1 MRYASSGQAALIT
14 VVLMVALATMVTFG
28 VNSLVQ
34 RRQVSV
40 RDAESALQSY
50 YVAEAGIEDSL
61 WRIISPDYTHEA
73 NTTLTLNGHTATITI
88 TESGET
94 STITSEGDVRGRI
107 RKLST
112 ELQKDT
118 VGASFFY
125 GIQVDDGGM
134 TMNNNSRVNG
144 NVYSNGNITGSSGTA
159 ITGDATVAG
168 GLDAAPA
175 VEWTTHNS
183 DQFFSTTSNDRDIAQ
198 SFTATESN
206 TVPQVAIYLGK
217 VGSPSSNITLRLTND
232 NNGKPETS
240 SLANATITPSQVS
253 ATPGWVTVA
262 FTAAP
267 TVAANSKYWIVL
279 DYGSNSGTNHWNW
292 RKDNTGGYANNTG
305 STTSNWSSGS
315 AVWTSVNGD
324 LAFQVWIGGTAKKI
338 QDMTVGDATTGT
350 GRANQFINTNIHGS
364 TCPNQYCLVENPGR
378 QELPIPAATIQSWKD
393 DAAAGGT
400 YSGDYTLANNASGSL
415 GPKKITG
422 NLNLSNGATLTLTGT
437 VWVEGNI
444 ELSNDCHV
452 ALDDSYSSTSG
463 VLLTSGVVQISNNCE
478 FAGSGDAASY
488 LMLLSDK
495 DDPLSDVME
504 ISNNAVGVIYYAP
517 RGRLEFS
524 NNAAAKEA
532 TAYGIDLDNNATI
545 TYESG
550 LQNINFSSGP
560 SGGWTFS
567 RWREID

>member
-1 MRYASSGQAALIT
+1 MKNQQSGQAALIT
-14 VVLMVALATMVTFG
+14 VMLVLAVAIVVTVG
-28 VNSLVQ
+28 INSIAV
-34 RRQVSV
+34 RRQISV
-40 RDAESALQSY
+40 RDAENAVQSY
-50 YVAEAGIEDSL
+50 YVSEAGIEDSL
-61 WRIISPDYTHEA
+61 LRLTNSDYSHQA
-73 NTTLTLNGHTATITI
+73 NTTLSVNGHAATVVIS
-88 TESGET
+88 EDGD
-94 STITSEGDVRGRI
+94 STTVTSEGDASNRI

-112 ELQKDT
+112 ELQKNT

-125 GIQVDDGGM
+125 GIQVDDGGL
-134 TMNNNSRVNG
+134 TMNNNSTVNG
-144 NVYSNGNITGSSGTA
+144 NVYSNGNITGSNGAT

-168 GLDAAPA
+168 GLDSAPT

-183 DQFFSTTSNDRDIAQ
+183 DQSFATASSNRDIAQ

-206 TVPQVAIYLGK
+206 TVPQIAVYLGK
-217 VGSPSSNITLRLTND
+217 VGNPTNNLTLRLTND

-240 SLANATITPSQVS
+240 SLANATIS
-253 ATPGWVTVA
+253 AASVGTTPGWVTA
-262 FTAAP
+262 SFSSAP
-267 TVAANSKYWIVL
+267 TVTNGNKYWIVL
-279 DYGSNSGTNHWNW
+279 DYGSNSGTNYWNW

-338 QDMTVGDATTGT
+338 QDMVIGSATNST
-350 GRANQFINTNIHGS
+350 GRANQFVNTTIHGS
-364 TCPNQYCLVENPGR
+364 ACPNQYCLVENPGR
-378 QELPIPAATIQSWKD
+378 QELPLPEETIQSWKD
-393 DAAAGGT
+393 TAEAGGT
-400 YSGDYTLANNASGSL
+400 HSGDYTLTNNASGTL
-415 GPKKITG
+415 GPKKVTG
-422 NLNLSNGATLTLTGT
+422 NVNLSNGATLTLTGT
-437 VWVEGNI
+437 VWVEGDI
-444 ELSNDCHV
+444 QLSNDCHV
-452 ALDDSYSSTSG
+452 NLDESYGATSG

-495 DDPLSDVME
+495 DDPLNDVME
-504 ISNNAVGVIYYAP
+504 ISNNSVGVIYYAP

-550 LQNINFSSGP
+550 LQNLNFSSGP
-560 SGGWTFS
+560 SGGWTFG
-567 RWREID
+567 RWQEID